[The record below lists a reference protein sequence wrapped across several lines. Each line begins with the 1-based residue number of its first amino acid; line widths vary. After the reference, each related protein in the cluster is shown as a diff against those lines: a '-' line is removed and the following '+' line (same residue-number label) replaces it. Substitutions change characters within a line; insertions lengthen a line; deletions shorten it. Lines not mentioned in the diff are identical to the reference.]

1 MSLNHLSLL
10 MMGSS
15 LICLFLSS
23 YAWNAW
29 KRKHDLTALSLSLLV
44 AAVAI
49 WSFFYGLEFSLAKLS
64 LMRVAVAVSYVGIAA
79 IPVLWFVF
87 AARYSG
93 NDQWLKPSNI
103 ALLFIIP
110 AVSVAMVATN
120 GMHGLF
126 YSTIELGLS
135 DGYTFLR
142 LQMGPFWWVNIVYSY
157 VWVIA
162 GLVLMIRMLLKAS
175 GMNRLRIG
183 LILAGALFPY
193 AVNMAYVSG
202 FRPYGFLDLTPAAFA
217 VTGLM
222 LTVGIF
228 TMNLFDINPVARDM
242 LFDSIPDAVLVLDTN
257 ARVIEANPTARTLL
271 KSRFVRETVAVA
283 KEEPEGPPGG
293 FFTAKPDERDF
304 SVEDKTYHRTS
315 TELFSRGGRRLGSLI
330 VIRDITE
337 RKRVEERLVEANRRL
352 HALTERLEDA
362 REEERAAVAWEL
374 HDHVAQALSVV
385 KIDVAYCRSRLDEE
399 SLASLATTM
408 DEMTRLLD
416 ETVGRLRRLY
426 TDLVP
431 VMLEDL
437 GLAATIEWQAE
448 EFARLSG
455 MECEARRV
463 EDLTL
468 PRGRVALGM
477 FRVLREALDNV
488 QRHSGA
494 TRVTVDFE
502 REGDDAVLRVADN
515 GRGFTVGAAGK
526 PGAIGLADIQER
538 VLSWGG
544 RMRVNSSVGAGTV
557 IEVTAPLGDEPA
569 GSTVPE
575 SPDI

>member
-15 LICLFLSS
+15 LLCLFLSS
-23 YAWNAW
+23 YAWKAW
-29 KRKHDLTALSLSLLV
+29 KRNHDLTALSLSLLV

-49 WSFFYGLEFSLAKLS
+49 WSFFYGLEFSLANLS
-64 LMRVAVAVSYVGIAA
+64 LMRIAVALSYVGISA
-79 IPVLWFVF
+79 IPVLWFAF

-93 NDQWLKPSNI
+93 KDQWLKPSNI

-110 AVSVAMVATN
+110 AISVAMVATN

-126 YSTIELGLS
+126 YSTVELGLS
-135 DGYTFLR
+135 NGYTFLR
-142 LQMGPFWWVNIVYSY
+142 LQMGPFWWVNILYSY
-157 VWVIA
+157 VWVVA
-162 GLVLMIRMLLKAS
+162 GMVLMIRMFLKAS
-175 GMNRLRIG
+175 GMNRIRIG
-183 LILAGALFPY
+183 FLLASALLPY
-193 AVNMAYVSG
+193 AVNLAYVSG

-217 VTGLM
+217 VTGLI

-228 TMNLFDINPVARDM
+228 TMNLFDINPVALDV

-257 ARVIEANPTARTLL
+257 ARVIDANPTARTLL
-271 KSRFVRETVAVA
+271 ESRLLRETVAVA
-283 KEEPEGPPGG
+283 REEPEGPAGG
-293 FFTAKPDERDF
+293 FLTTEPDQRDIC
-304 SVEDKTYHRTS
+304 VEDRTYHRTS

-337 RKRVEERLVEANRRL
+337 RKRAEERIVEANRQL
-352 HALTERLEDA
+352 HALAERLQDA
-362 REEERAAVAWEL
+362 REEERAATAWEL
-374 HDHVAQALSVV
+374 HDHVAQALSVL
-385 KIDVAYCRSRLDEE
+385 KIDVAYCRSRLDAE
-399 SLASLATTM
+399 SQASLATTM

-437 GLAATIEWQAE
+437 GLAAAIEWQAE

-463 EDLTL
+463 EDLAL
-468 PRGRVALGM
+468 PRGTVALGM

-488 QRHSGA
+488 RRHSGA
-494 TRVTVDFE
+494 TRVTVDLE
-502 REGDDAVLRVADN
+502 REGGDAVLRVADN
-515 GRGFTVGAAGK
+515 GRGFAEGEARK
-526 PGAIGLADIQER
+526 PGAIGLAGIRER
-538 VLSWGG
+538 ALSWGG
-544 RMRVNSSVGAGTV
+544 RMSVNTSVGAGTT

-569 GSTVPE
+569 GRTVPE
-575 SPDI
+575 SPDM